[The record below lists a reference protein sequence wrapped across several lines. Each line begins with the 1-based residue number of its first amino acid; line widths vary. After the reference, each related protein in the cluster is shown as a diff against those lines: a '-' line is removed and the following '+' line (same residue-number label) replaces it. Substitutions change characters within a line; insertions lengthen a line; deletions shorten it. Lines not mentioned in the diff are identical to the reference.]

1 MQVNTTRFG
10 LMEVEEEKLLTF
22 PAGMVGFPHLKKYF
36 FVPVP
41 GNDVFA
47 WMQAQD
53 DPDVA
58 FLMVDPFVFFPNYD
72 VKLSQQLCDSLQISD
87 RQQVTLLTT
96 VTIPAR
102 EGVQGMTTNLLAPVV
117 INHVKAVGQQVI
129 LDGSGYKTKHLL
141 FSDLLRESKRR
152 ACG

>member
-1 MQVNTTRFG
+1 LQVNTTRFG
-10 LMEVEEEKLLTF
+10 MIEIEEEKLLTF
-22 PAGMVGFPHLKKYF
+22 PVGMVGFPHLKKYF

-47 WMQAQD
+47 WMQAQG

-58 FLMVDPFVFFPNYD
+58 FLMVDPFIFFPDYN
-72 VKLSQQLCDSLQISD
+72 VKLDQQIRDSLQISD
-87 RQQVTLLTT
+87 RKQVTLLTT

-117 INHVKAVGQQVI
+117 INHERAVGQQVI

-141 FSDLLRESKRR
+141 FSHVLRESKRR